1 MPSMF
6 KTSQIKDTEHL
17 LYVSRQAPL
26 FRGLPEVP
34 SDPNR
39 KGQVRRADP
48 HHLPHPKGRVRRR
61 TCDLFVIPLDREKHD
76 WIHTWEGAR
85 WEKDNLILLYTRAA
99 KYAYTND
106 RISAILF
113 GEIQRAKT
121 LDELTAWVDKVLELG
136 QDRG

>member
-1 MPSMF
+1 MW
-6 KTSQIKDTEHL
+6 KTRKVEDKEHL
-17 LYVSRQAPL
+17 QYVSGQAPL

-39 KGQVRRADP
+39 RITRRADP
-48 HHLPHPKGRVRRR
+48 HHLPHPKGKVRRK

-76 WIHTWEGAR
+76 WIHSYEGNKWET
-85 WEKDNLILLYTRAA
+85 DNLILLYNRAA
-99 KYAYTND
+99 KYAYVNN

-113 GEIQRAKT
+113 GKVQRVKT
-121 LDELTAWVDKVLELG
+121 IDELAEWADEVLEAG